1 MCTWSDSE
9 LQTQAAAAYKVM
21 DKRWRERL
29 KQLAQDSGKTSLPPT
44 WFTLREPDGLK
55 GPRGSL
61 PRYRCSAGLA
71 SSISSTVASDVRS
84 RM

>member
-1 MCTWSDSE
+1 MFA
-9 LQTQAAAAYKVM
+9 QAAAAYRVL

-29 KQLAQDSGKTSLPPT
+29 KEHAQETGKTSLPPT

-61 PRYRCSAGLA
+61 PRYR
-71 SSISSTVASDVRS
+71 
-84 RM
+84 